1 MPRTKPTRPVLGG
14 TSFTNAGMLEPGSWT
29 DSPTTGETIFYRVR
43 LETGQR
49 LRVTAKMPASAKSWQ
64 LDAADAVT
72 PSLMLYAPSRVQ
84 LARKD
89 GVLQGSSTASLT
101 LASPQVRV
109 QNREIEQSRNRNGSA
124 GINAAWS
131 ASVAGDYYVALQ
143 LEPLQAYLSG
153 RAMPVL
159 MNVAVDGEASGA
171 PRYAEEPATGSSS
184 ESLAPTFSSSA
195 APQSGTSPDSPS
207 ILRDVRRY
215 GLVVIVGAALL
226 VGAVFAARAWIGRG
240 ARAGHG

>member
-1 MPRTKPTRPVLGG
+1 
-14 TSFTNAGMLEPGSWT
+14 
-29 DSPTTGETIFYRVR
+29 
-43 LETGQR
+43 
-49 LRVTAKMPASAKSWQ
+49 
-64 LDAADAVT
+64 
-72 PSLMLYAPSRVQ
+72 MLYAPSRVQ

-171 PRYAEEPATGSSS
+171 PTPKSRPPGRRPNLWRRLSLRAQRHNRAQVRTRRPFS
-184 ESLAPTFSSSA
+184 EMFA
-195 APQSGTSPDSPS
+195 GTDW
-207 ILRDVRRY
+207 L
-215 GLVVIVGAALL
+215 
-226 VGAVFAARAWIGRG
+226 
-240 ARAGHG
+240 